1 MTSSRRVCACVRACV
16 LMCTCVRAMCAR
28 ACECAMCVQA
38 VGMFTQSL
46 FMPDSTQA
54 ASATVDGDVVL
65 WDQAL
70 LPEQSMKVHP
80 STGY

>member
-1 MTSSRRVCACVRACV
+1 
-16 LMCTCVRAMCAR
+16 
-28 ACECAMCVQA
+28 MCVQA

-70 LPEQSMKVHP
+70 LPEQSMKVNIAICGLLIPSCNLLIPSYCAHP
-80 STGY
+80 VVLVARTAGRVRR

>member
-1 MTSSRRVCACVRACV
+1 
-16 LMCTCVRAMCAR
+16 
-28 ACECAMCVQA
+28 
-38 VGMFTQSL
+38 MFTQSL

-70 LPEQSMKVHP
+70 LPEQSMKVHSHRTVMQPTP
-80 STGY
+80 SYGAGPSCW

>member
-1 MTSSRRVCACVRACV
+1 
-16 LMCTCVRAMCAR
+16 
-28 ACECAMCVQA
+28 
-38 VGMFTQSL
+38 MFTQSL

-70 LPEQSMKVHP
+70 LPEQSMKVNIAICGLLIPSCNLLIPSYCAHP
-80 STGY
+80 VVLVARTAGGVRR